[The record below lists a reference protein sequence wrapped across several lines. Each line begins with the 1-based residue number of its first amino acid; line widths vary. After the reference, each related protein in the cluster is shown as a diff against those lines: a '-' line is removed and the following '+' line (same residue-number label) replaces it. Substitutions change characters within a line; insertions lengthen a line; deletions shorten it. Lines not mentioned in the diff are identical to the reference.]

1 MYHRYMNPK
10 FWGPHGW
17 YFLHSVTMNYPKN
30 PTDQDKQIYFNF
42 FKSLENVLPCE
53 KCAYHYSKNLEKL
66 PLEPALESRDKLV
79 RWLIGVHNEV
89 NKETGKREYSY
100 EEVIEEY
107 KYKMNRLTGDPTLVY
122 KVIILGLIVFI
133 GYHVYNKKISF

>member
-1 MYHRYMNPK
+1 MYHRYMNPL

-17 YFLHSVTMNYPKN
+17 YFLHSITMHYPKN
-30 PTDQDKQIYFNF
+30 PSEQEKQIYFNF

-107 KYKMNRLTGDPTLVY
+107 KYKMNRLTSDPTLVY
-122 KVIILGLIVFI
+122 KVIILGLLVFI

>member
-30 PTDQDKQIYFNF
+30 PSDQEKQIYFNF

-53 KCAYHYSKNLEKL
+53 KCAYHYSQNLKKHS
-66 PLEPALESRDKLV
+66 LEEALESRDKFV
-79 RWLIGVHNEV
+79 KWLINVHNEV
-89 NKETGKREYSY
+89 NIQTGKREYTY
-100 EEVIEEY
+100 DEVIQEY
-107 KYKMNRLTGDPTLVY
+107 TKKMNNLDKDQTFIY
-122 KVIILGLIVFI
+122 KLIIVLLMIFI
-133 GYHVYNKKISF
+133 IYKFYQ

>member
-17 YFLHSVTMNYPKN
+17 YFLHSITMHYPKN
-30 PTDQDKQIYFNF
+30 PSEQEKHIYFNF

-66 PLEPALESRDKLV
+66 PLEPALESRDTLV
-79 RWLIGVHNEV
+79 RWLISVHNEV
-89 NKETGKREYSY
+89 NKETGKREYTY
-100 EEVIEEY
+100 EEVIDEY
-107 KYKMNRLTGDPTLVY
+107 THKMNNIDSDSTLVY
-122 KVIILGLIVFI
+122 KVIILGLLVFI
-133 GYHVYNKKISF
+133 GYLYSKKK

>member
-17 YFLHSVTMNYPKN
+17 YFLHSITMHYPKN
-30 PTDQDKQIYFNF
+30 PSEQEKLIYLNF

-53 KCAYHYSKNLEKL
+53 KCAHHYSKNLENL

-107 KYKMNRLTGDPTLVY
+107 KYKMNRLNSDPTLVY
-122 KVIILGLIVFI
+122 KVIIVGLIVFI
-133 GYHVYNKKISF
+133 GYHVYNKKITF

>member
-10 FWGPHGW
+10 FWGLHGW
-17 YFLHSVTMNYPKN
+17 YFLHSITMHYPKN
-30 PTDQDKQIYFNF
+30 PSEQEKQIYFNF

-53 KCAYHYSKNLEKL
+53 KCAYNYSQNLKKL
-66 PLEPALESRDKLV
+66 PLEPALENRDKLV

-107 KYKMNRLTGDPTLVY
+107 KYKMNRLNSDPTLVY
-122 KVIILGLIVFI
+122 KVIILGLLVFI

>member
-17 YFLHSVTMNYPKN
+17 YFLHSITMHYPKN
-30 PTDQDKQIYFNF
+30 PSEQDKLIYFNV

-66 PLEPALESRDKLV
+66 PLEPALESRDTLV
-79 RWLIGVHNEV
+79 RWLISVHNEV
-89 NKETGKREYSY
+89 NKETGKREYTY
-100 EEVIEEY
+100 EEVIDEY
-107 KYKMNRLTGDPTLVY
+107 THKMNNIDSDSTLVY
-122 KVIILGLIVFI
+122 KVIILGLLVFI
-133 GYHVYNKKISF
+133 LYKFYK

>member
-17 YFLHSVTMNYPKN
+17 YFLHSITMHYPKN
-30 PTDQDKQIYFNF
+30 PSEQEKQIYFNF

-53 KCAYHYSKNLEKL
+53 KCAYNYSQNLKKL
-66 PLEPALESRDKLV
+66 PLEPALENRDKLV

-107 KYKMNRLTGDPTLVY
+107 KYKMNRLTSDPTLVY
-122 KVIILGLIVFI
+122 KVIILGLLVFI
-133 GYHVYNKKISF
+133 GYHVYNKKITF

>member
-17 YFLHSVTMNYPKN
+17 YFLHSITMHYPKN
-30 PTDQDKQIYFNF
+30 PSEQEKHIYFNF

-66 PLEPALESRDKLV
+66 PLEPALESRDTLV
-79 RWLIGVHNEV
+79 RWLISVHNEV
-89 NKETGKREYSY
+89 NKETGKREYTY
-100 EEVIEEY
+100 EEVIDEY
-107 KYKMNRLTGDPTLVY
+107 THKMNNIDSDSTLVY
-122 KVIILGLIVFI
+122 KVIILGLLVFI
-133 GYHVYNKKISF
+133 LYKCYK

>member
-17 YFLHSVTMNYPKN
+17 YFLHSITMHYPKN
-30 PTDQDKQIYFNF
+30 PSEQEKQIYFNF

-53 KCAYHYSKNLEKL
+53 KCAYHYSQNLKKL
-66 PLEPALESRDKLV
+66 PLEPALESRDTLV

-107 KYKMNRLTGDPTLVY
+107 KYKMNRLNSDPTLVY
-122 KVIILGLIVFI
+122 KVIILGLLVFI